1 MISGVGR
8 WPAVRFFVGRVS
20 SFTCCVAVFCA
31 RRRVESRWRGRG
43 ERARKRAVRHL
54 ARDDETD
61 ERRRRRP
68 RGSATRVQ
76 TRTKPRRVAR
86 DLAPLERAT
95 ARGDR
100 ARATRSA
107 RARETP
113 IWDGR
118 CCEVRPRRALR
129 SAPRSSPVVYA
140 RYLMC
145 VVFLGIGGEFMSSP
159 LPQPFPPPAPPPI
172 APRLAPPRSTDQIN
186 LAVVPNQADAP
197 RRGGLDLATRGRRS
211 NTSRAS
217 SKCART
223 PDAARDRA
231 PPVAAQAPRS
241 AVCAARDDARDGL
254 VSLEGGRRWR
264 TVEKIR
270 PGFNFTARSG

>member
-1 MISGVGR
+1 
-8 WPAVRFFVGRVS
+8 
-20 SFTCCVAVFCA
+20 
-31 RRRVESRWRGRG
+31 
-43 ERARKRAVRHL
+43 
-54 ARDDETD
+54 
-61 ERRRRRP
+61 
-68 RGSATRVQ
+68 
-76 TRTKPRRVAR
+76 
-86 DLAPLERAT
+86 
-95 ARGDR
+95 
-100 ARATRSA
+100 
-107 RARETP
+107 
-113 IWDGR
+113 
-118 CCEVRPRRALR
+118 
-129 SAPRSSPVVYA
+129 
-140 RYLMC
+140 LMC

-159 LPQPFPPPAPPPI
+159 LPPPFPPPAPPPI

-254 VSLEGGRRWR
+254 VRLEGGRRWR